1 MIDDSTSLA
10 VGFDEQLLGLSKIE
24 TIDYRWLLR
33 RGDRC
38 SPGELLRREELEKKH
53 HAALSAQS
61 MDMAANELYAL
72 KKMADKTQ
80 ST

>member
-10 VGFDEQLLGLSKIE
+10 MGFDEQLLGLSKIE

-38 SPGELLRREELEKKH
+38 SRVGLLRKEELEKKH
-53 HAALSAQS
+53 QGALSARS
-61 MDMAANELYAL
+61 IDMAADELAVL
-72 KKMADKTQ
+72 KKMADK
-80 ST
+80 SR

>member
-1 MIDDSTSLA
+1 MTDDGTSLA
-10 VGFDEQLLGLSKIE
+10 IGFDEQLLGLSKIE

-53 HAALSAQS
+53 HAALRGHSVKGQQTNAPF
-61 MDMAANELYAL
+61 
-72 KKMADKTQ
+72 
-80 ST
+80 